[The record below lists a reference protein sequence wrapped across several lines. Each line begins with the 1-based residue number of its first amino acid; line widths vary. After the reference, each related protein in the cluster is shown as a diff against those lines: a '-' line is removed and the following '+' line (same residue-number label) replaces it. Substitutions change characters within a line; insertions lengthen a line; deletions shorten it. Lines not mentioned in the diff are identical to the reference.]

1 MQRHGTG
8 FAVAI
13 LAAFCLSGC
22 PKHPDPIVH
31 ALHYLERMQL
41 SAADE
46 ARLNATPII
55 NYAGNWPQVFY
66 FRGAPRVRIP
76 EVSPFI
82 VAFIHHALAG
92 VNESTVDALGLDQS
106 DADAARTMR
115 QRAVAFLKRFESES
129 TAPDAGTFGF
139 WPYDPNPDAP
149 ESPPQQIMLDILQ
162 GPILDGNRVP
172 ANVRI
177 YPHALGIPAD
187 ADVTAT
193 TYAALLDDALLDSGP
208 GTAQPVAQ
216 FFSDWRDMGT
226 VPLRRDP
233 AWLPANSG
241 AYLTWLAYHDPPDLT
256 IPNDVD
262 LVVNA
267 NVLYALARF
276 GESNT
281 PGFTEAV
288 GLINTAV
295 QQGLQRTQ
303 FDQLTD
309 YYPDSYVFHYCVS
322 RAFHEGPVPALQ
334 PAVTI
339 LADDLV
345 NEAISSPGGAVYW
358 DKGDP
363 ALNTAFAVL
372 TLMNADADPDLIEGG
387 IQYLV
392 RTQNPV
398 DGGWPEAVFFLA
410 HTDGGPEVRWSSG
423 ALTTALVLEALCR
436 YRLD

>member
-1 MQRHGTG
+1 MQHRRTCLAG
-8 FAVAI
+8 AI
-13 LAAFCLSGC
+13 LAAVCLSGC
-22 PKHPDPIVH
+22 PNHADPIVH
-31 ALHYLERMQL
+31 ALHYLERTQL
-41 SAADE
+41 STADE
-46 ARLNATPII
+46 ARLSGTPII

-66 FRGAPRVRIP
+66 FRGAPRVRFP

-82 VAFIHHALAG
+82 VGFIHHALAD
-92 VNESTVDALGLDQS
+92 VKESTVDALGLDPS
-106 DADAARTMR
+106 DAEVARTMR
-115 QRAVAFLKRFESES
+115 QRAVSFLKRFESDS
-129 TAPDAGTFGF
+129 ADPDAGTFGF
-139 WPYDPNPDAP
+139 WPYDPNPGAP
-149 ESPPQQIMLDILQ
+149 ESPLQQIALGILQ

-177 YPHALGIPAD
+177 YPHALGIPSD

-193 TYAALLDDALLDSGP
+193 TYAALLDDAILDGGP

-216 FFSDWRDMGT
+216 FFADWRDTGA

-233 AWLPANSG
+233 AWLPTNSG

-276 GESNT
+276 GESSA
-281 PGFTEAV
+281 PGVTESV
-288 GLINTAV
+288 DLINTVV
-295 QQGLQRTQ
+295 QQGLHRTQ
-303 FDQLTD
+303 FSQLTD

-322 RAFHEGPVPALQ
+322 RAFREGPIPTLL

-339 LADDLV
+339 LAGDLV
-345 NEAISSPGGAVYW
+345 NEAIPLPGGTVYW

-372 TLMNADADPDLIEGG
+372 TLMNADADPDLVERG

-392 RTQNPV
+392 KTQNPV

-423 ALTTALVLEALCR
+423 ALTTALALEALCR
-436 YRLD
+436 YRLE